1 MDKISTGKVSA
12 YADMLL
18 LDADGQPLIISYFDR
33 SAQVVR
39 SVGGEL
45 IWNKKFFYRH
55 QIRKYEAGYT
65 VNYGAIV
72 EGKERFTHAI
82 AVAIDLSDKYLVT
95 TEQDLYADLYN
106 MLMLKYDYPLLER
119 WIPEIYK
126 CMVRE
131 RCLSNGYKK
140 RIIGNQEHHIMKN
153 GKEILLKDLLFFKLD
168 MTNDK
173 LEEMI
178 ATLLRKGSIWISKTP
193 QNALHIENMDSY
205 FQLYGKS
212 IVDNLRSILHPIA
225 ELNGEITRAALK
237 KTRLYPQQAA
247 MVNGVYEYLRTGK
260 KRALF
265 VMATG
270 TGKTIQAAAEVEMYY
285 VGRWLEQHPGKSLSD
300 AYAEPG
306 LINYRHIVM
315 CPGHIAGKWAKEIKK
330 EIPYAKATIINE
342 FSQLVQLEKDGIE
355 RKNGRE
361 FYIISKDFCKLS
373 YQRIPAVRKEAYK
386 QVYAYKC
393 KSCGTIQR
401 RRNSKCPTC
410 GSQDHELVPTR
421 HMRCGLVCPN
431 CNHLAYSEK
440 FVYEEDMMSDL
451 YAKTTLPLQWYDM
464 VTEKDSNQR
473 CYYCGEELWQP
484 YIKNLN
490 TVFGRSRKAVWHNM
504 TFYRNMAKKGRVT
517 YWVMY
522 GKEAEAEK
530 LFGKSIAD
538 LGCSGG
544 CRKYSPALY
553 IKKKL
558 KGYFDFFIADEL
570 HKAKGGSTAQG
581 NAFHCIMKA
590 SRITLGLTGTI
601 AGGVATDLFYL
612 LYRMFPS
619 KMKKH
624 GYEWGS
630 VMAFVRDY
638 GCIGT
643 YFTPVGGDAF
653 HGKLSRGRQ
662 MQAPKV
668 LPGISPLIFSEF
680 LLDCAVFLNLVDMSA
695 NLPPLYEQIALVEP
709 LSDLEDQMMKDYRK
723 VIQVVKDYEHH
734 THVNMMSVRNQ
745 FSLSYLDHPYGVP
758 PILNPETGSEVCEP
772 MDYHMLIEGDAM
784 LAKEA
789 KLVEIVKEEL
799 GNNRNCVVYVEY
811 SQDASSNVLFRLQ
824 ELLCRECGLE
834 EQEVIVMQSG
844 YPSALKRE
852 EWMHDRARE
861 GMRVMIC
868 NPRLCETG
876 LDFCWEEEGKVYNY
890 PNLIFY
896 QIGYSLFVVWQA
908 AGRAWRL
915 NQREECHTY
924 YLAYKHTVQQAILQ
938 VLGEKKAATSA
949 IQGKFSADGLAAMAQ
964 GVDTQVRIAQIMS
977 EMDEESGN
985 RLQEMFDVLGNVTDD
1000 EYAKCERMKLFNELV
1015 KNVDVE
1021 YPDDLAN
1028 LQKTLMGM
1036 GMMMGFGNNTGLNH
1050 VAEENPLSPMMN
1062 LFAMNQ
1068 NLLAASGLSREAP
1081 VSQKKKRRKVRV
1093 YEDCSIFG

>member
-1 MDKISTGKVSA
+1 MDKISTGNVSA

-18 LDADGQPLIISYFDR
+18 LSADGQPLIISYFDR

-39 SVGGEL
+39 AVGGEL

-55 QIRKYEAGYT
+55 QFQMYEAGYT
-65 VNYGAIV
+65 VNYSTIV
-72 EGKERFTHAI
+72 EGKERFTHGI
-82 AVAIDLSDKYLVT
+82 AVASDLSNKYLVT
-95 TEQDLYADLYN
+95 TEQDLYTDLYN
-106 MLMLKYDYPLLER
+106 MLMLKYDYPLLEQWVPALYER
-119 WIPEIYK
+119 
-126 CMVRE
+126 MVRE
-131 RCLSNGYKK
+131 RCLSGGYGK
-140 RIIGNQEHHIMKN
+140 RIIGNQEHHIRKN
-153 GKEILLKDLLFFKLD
+153 GKEILLRDLLFFKLD
-168 MTNDK
+168 MTNDR
-173 LEEMI
+173 LAELITALFHE
-178 ATLLRKGSIWISKTP
+178 GSIWISKTP
-193 QNALHIENMDSY
+193 QKALHIENMDSY

-212 IVDNLRSILHPIA
+212 IVDNLRNIVHPIA

-260 KRALF
+260 KRRALF
-265 VMATG
+265 VMETG

-285 VGRWLEQHPGKSLSD
+285 VGRWLEQHPGKSLND
-300 AYAEPG
+300 VYAKPG
-306 LINYRHIVM
+306 IINYRHIVM
-315 CPGHIAGKWAKEIKK
+315 CPGHIAEKWAKEIKK

-342 FSQLVQLEKDGIE
+342 FSQLIQLEKDGME

-373 YQRIPAVRKEAYK
+373 YQRIPAARKEAYK
-386 QVYAYKC
+386 RVYAFQC

-401 RRNSKCPTC
+401 KRNAKCPTC
-410 GSQDHELVPTR
+410 GGQEHELVPTR
-421 HMRCGLVCPN
+421 HMRHGLVCPN
-431 CNHLAYSEK
+431 CNHLAYPEN
-440 FVYEEDMMSDL
+440 FIYEEDMMSDMS
-451 YAKTTLPLQWYDM
+451 ARTTSPLQWYDM

-484 YIKNLN
+484 YVKNVN
-490 TVFGRSRKAVWHNM
+490 TVLGYSREPVWHSM
-504 TFYRNMAKKGRVT
+504 TFYKNMAKKGRVT
-517 YWVMY
+517 YWIMY

-581 NAFHCIMKA
+581 NAFHCIMNA

-619 KMKKH
+619 RMKKH

-630 VMAFVRDY
+630 VMAFARDY

-643 YFTPVGGDAF
+643 YFMPTSSDSF

-680 LLDCAVFLNLVDMSA
+680 LLDCSVFLNLIDMSA
-695 NLPPLYEQIALVEP
+695 NLPPLYERIALVEP
-709 LSDLEDQMMKDYRK
+709 LSDLEKQMAMDYQR
-723 VIQVVKDYEHH
+723 VIRRVKEYEHH
-734 THVNMMSVRNQ
+734 AHVNLTGARNQ
-745 FSLSYLDHPYGVP
+745 FALSYLDHPYGVP
-758 PILNPETGSEVCEP
+758 PILSPETGAEICEP
-772 MDYHMLIEGDAM
+772 KDYHVLIENGGM

-799 GNNRNCVVYVEY
+799 GNGRNCVVYVEY
-811 SQDASSNVLFRLQ
+811 SQEESSNILFRLQ
-824 ELLCRECGLE
+824 DLLCRECGLE
-834 EQEVIVMQSG
+834 KHEVIAMQSR

-876 LDFCWEEEGKVYNY
+876 LDFCWEEDGKIYNY

-896 QIGYSLFVVWQA
+896 QVGYSLFVVWQA

-924 YLAYKHTVQQAILQ
+924 YLAYKRTVQQAILQ

-977 EMDEESGN
+977 EMDEDSGN
-985 RLQEMFDVLGNVTDD
+985 RLQKMFDVLGNTTDD
-1000 EYAKCERMKLFNELV
+1000 EYAKCERMKLFSEIV
-1015 KNVDVE
+1015 KNMDVE
-1021 YPDDLAN
+1021 NPDDMEKLR
-1028 LQKTLMGM
+1028 KTIMGM
-1036 GMMMGFGNNTGLNH
+1036 GMLTGFGTH
-1050 VAEENPLSPMMN
+1050 AESGKEAKEDLLSPMMN
-1062 LFAMNQ
+1062 LFSMNP
-1068 NLLAASGLSREAP
+1068 NLVSASGISAKEP
-1081 VSQKKKRRKVRV
+1081 VTKKKKRRMVRV
-1093 YEDCSIFG
+1093 YEDCSIF